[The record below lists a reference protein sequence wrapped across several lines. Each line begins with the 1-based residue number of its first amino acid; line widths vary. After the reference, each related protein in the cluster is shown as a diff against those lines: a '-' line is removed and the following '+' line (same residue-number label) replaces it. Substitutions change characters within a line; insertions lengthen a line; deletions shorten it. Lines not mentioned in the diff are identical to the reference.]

1 MSHQKISNGTVIMVQ
16 GRFVKAWYYCYQW
29 IDSVLV
35 EVAGIE
41 PENSLVNS
49 KPCTVWCPYRCPSV
63 QIKVVTHSSNSGSS
77 FILKRAWQNK

>member
-35 EVAGIE
+35 EVAATE
-41 PENSLVNS
+41 PASFS
-49 KPCTVWCPYRCPSV
+49 IYSGYCRVWCPYRCPSV
-63 QIKVVTHSSNSGSS
+63 QFKGGIRRC
-77 FILKRAWQNK
+77 LDYL

>member
-35 EVAGIE
+35 EVAGVE
-41 PENSLVNS
+41 PAS
-49 KPCTVWCPYRCPSV
+49 Y
-63 QIKVVTHSSNSGSS
+63 
-77 FILKRAWQNK
+77 

>member
-35 EVAGIE
+35 EVASTTCADIIE
-41 PENSLVNS
+41 EVLIDVI
-49 KPCTVWCPYRCPSV
+49 CTPICTPWR
-63 QIKVVTHSSNSGSS
+63 SS
-77 FILKRAWQNK
+77 